1 MPSGPVSPAASA
13 SVQPFLRS
21 TSASN
26 PRTYAT
32 MRRRDSTRE
41 NWCANRLQ
49 NAVNPADRSTTSD
62 CTKINYHRYNL
73 GHKLSLQ
80 Y

>member
-1 MPSGPVSPAASA
+1 
-13 SVQPFLRS
+13 
-21 TSASN
+21 
-26 PRTYAT
+26 

-41 NWCANRLQ
+41 NRCANRLQ
-49 NAVNPADRSTTSD
+49 NAVNPADHSNTSD